1 MSSINNK
8 IDILG
13 YYLSPLARLFI
24 AIIFLMS
31 GLNKIG
37 NYANTAYWMEA
48 VGVPSLFLPIVIV
61 LEIVGGLA
69 IILGWKARI
78 FSFLLAGFCML
89 SAIVF
94 HSNFADQNEMINFM
108 KNIAIAGGFLT
119 ITINGGGALSLDNK
133 FNYKS

>member
-1 MSSINNK
+1 MFSINNK
-8 IDILG
+8 IDILS
-13 YYLSPLARLFI
+13 YYLSPIARIFI

-37 NYANTAYWMEA
+37 NYGNTAYWMEA
-48 VGVPSLFLPIVIV
+48 VGVPSLFLPIVIA

-94 HSNFADQNEMINFM
+94 QSNFADQNEMINFM

-119 ITINGGGALSLDNK
+119 ITINGAGSFSLDGR
-133 FNYKS
+133 FSQQ

>member
-37 NYANTAYWMEA
+37 NYENTAYWMEA
-48 VGVPSLFLPIVIV
+48 VGVPSLFLPIVIA

-78 FSFLLAGFCML
+78 FSFLLAGFCVL

-108 KNIAIAGGFLT
+108 KNIAIAGGFLI
-119 ITINGGGALSLDNK
+119 ITINGAGALSLDNK

>member
-1 MSSINNK
+1 MFSINNK
-8 IDILG
+8 IDILS
-13 YYLSPLARLFI
+13 YYLSPIARIFI

-37 NYANTAYWMEA
+37 NYGNTAYWMEV
-48 VGVPSLFLPIVIV
+48 VGVPSLFLPIVIA

-119 ITINGGGALSLDNK
+119 ITINGAGSFSLDGRL
-133 FNYKS
+133 SQQ

>member
-1 MSSINNK
+1 MFSINNK
-8 IDILG
+8 IDVLS
-13 YYLSPLARLFI
+13 YYLSPIARLFI
-24 AIIFLMS
+24 ALIFLMS

-119 ITINGGGALSLDNK
+119 ITINGAGSFSLDGK
-133 FNYKS
+133 LSQQ

>member
-1 MSSINNK
+1 MFSINNK
-8 IDILG
+8 IDVLS
-13 YYLSPLARLFI
+13 YYLSPIARIFI

-37 NYANTAYWMEA
+37 NYGNTAYWMEA
-48 VGVPSLFLPIVIV
+48 VGVPSLFLPIVIA

-119 ITINGGGALSLDNK
+119 ITINGAGSFSLDGR
-133 FNYKS
+133 FSQQ

>member
-1 MSSINNK
+1 MFSINNK
-8 IDILG
+8 IDILS
-13 YYLSPLARLFI
+13 YYLSPIARIFI

-37 NYANTAYWMEA
+37 NYGNTAYWMEA
-48 VGVPSLFLPIVIV
+48 VGVPSLFLPIVIA

-78 FSFLLAGFCML
+78 FSFLLAGFCVL

-119 ITINGGGALSLDNK
+119 ITINGAGSFSLDGRL
-133 FNYKS
+133 SQQ

>member
-1 MSSINNK
+1 MFSINNK
-8 IDILG
+8 IDILS
-13 YYLSPLARLFI
+13 YYLSPIARLFI

-37 NYANTAYWMEA
+37 NYGNTAYWMEA
-48 VGVPSLFLPIVIV
+48 VGVPSLFLPIVIA

-69 IILGWKARI
+69 IILGWKTRI

-119 ITINGGGALSLDNK
+119 ITINGAGSFSLDGR
-133 FNYKS
+133 FSHQ

>member
-37 NYANTAYWMEA
+37 NYENTAYWMEA
-48 VGVPSLFLPIVIV
+48 VGVPSLFLPIVIA

-78 FSFLLAGFCML
+78 FSFLLAGFCVL

-94 HSNFADQNEMINFM
+94 HANFADQNEMINFM
-108 KNIAIAGGFLT
+108 KNIAIAGGFLV
-119 ITINGGGALSLDNK
+119 ITINGAGSLSLDNRS
-133 FNYKS
+133 NNN

>member
-37 NYANTAYWMEA
+37 NYENTAYWMEA
-48 VGVPSLFLPIVIV
+48 VGVPSLFLPIVIA

-119 ITINGGGALSLDNK
+119 ITINGAGSFSLDGR
-133 FNYKS
+133 FSQQ

>member
-1 MSSINNK
+1 MLSINNK
-8 IDILG
+8 IDILS
-13 YYLSPLARLFI
+13 YYLSPIARIFI

-37 NYANTAYWMEA
+37 NYGNTAYWMEA
-48 VGVPSLFLPIVIV
+48 VGVPSLFLPIVIA

-119 ITINGGGALSLDNK
+119 ITINGAGSFSLDGK
-133 FNYKS
+133 LSQQ

>member
-1 MSSINNK
+1 MQPE
-8 IDILG
+8 L
-13 YYLSPLARLFI
+13 L
-24 AIIFLMS
+24 
-31 GLNKIG
+31 
-37 NYANTAYWMEA
+37 
-48 VGVPSLFLPIVIV
+48 GVPSLFLPIVIA

-78 FSFLLAGFCML
+78 FSFLLAGFCVL

-119 ITINGGGALSLDNK
+119 ITINGAGALSLDNK

>member
-8 IDILG
+8 IDILS

-37 NYANTAYWMEA
+37 NYENTAYWMEA
-48 VGVPSLFLPIVIV
+48 VGVPSLFLPIVIA

-69 IILGWKARI
+69 IILGWKTRI

-119 ITINGGGALSLDNK
+119 ITINGAGSFSLDGR
-133 FNYKS
+133 FSQQ

>member
-1 MSSINNK
+1 MFSINNK
-8 IDILG
+8 IDVLS
-13 YYLSPLARLFI
+13 YYLSPIARLFI
-24 AIIFLMS
+24 ALIFLMS

-78 FSFLLAGFCML
+78 FSFLLAGFCVL

-119 ITINGGGALSLDNK
+119 ITINGAGSFSLDGRL
-133 FNYKS
+133 SQQ

>member
-1 MSSINNK
+1 
-8 IDILG
+8 
-13 YYLSPLARLFI
+13 
-24 AIIFLMS
+24 MS

-37 NYANTAYWMEA
+37 NYGNTAYWMEA
-48 VGVPSLFLPIVIV
+48 VGVPSLFLPIVIA

-78 FSFLLAGFCML
+78 FLFLLAGFCML

-119 ITINGGGALSLDNK
+119 ITINGAGSFSLDGR
-133 FNYKS
+133 FSQQ

>member
-1 MSSINNK
+1 MFSINNK
-8 IDILG
+8 IDVLS
-13 YYLSPLARLFI
+13 YYLSPIARLFI
-24 AIIFLMS
+24 ALIFLMS

-48 VGVPSLFLPIVIV
+48 VGVPSLFLPVVIA
-61 LEIVGGLA
+61 LEIFGGLA

-119 ITINGGGALSLDNK
+119 ITINGAGSFSLDGRLSQK
-133 FNYKS
+133 

>member
-37 NYANTAYWMEA
+37 NYENTAYWMEA
-48 VGVPSLFLPIVIV
+48 VGVPSLFLPIVIA

-119 ITINGGGALSLDNK
+119 ITINGAGSFSLDDLSLP
-133 FNYKS
+133 

>member
-1 MSSINNK
+1 MFSINNK
-8 IDILG
+8 IDILS
-13 YYLSPLARLFI
+13 YYLSPIARIFI

-37 NYANTAYWMEA
+37 NYGNTAYWMEA
-48 VGVPSLFLPIVIV
+48 VGVPSLFLPIVIA

-108 KNIAIAGGFLT
+108 KNIAIAGGFLA
-119 ITINGGGALSLDNK
+119 ITINGAGSLSLDNRS
-133 FNYKS
+133 NNN

>member
-37 NYANTAYWMEA
+37 NYENTAYWMEA
-48 VGVPSLFLPIVIV
+48 VGVPSLFLPIVIA

-78 FSFLLAGFCML
+78 FSFLLAGFCVL

-108 KNIAIAGGFLT
+108 KNIAIAGGFLV
-119 ITINGGGALSLDNK
+119 ITINGAGSLSLDNRS
-133 FNYKS
+133 NNN

>member
-1 MSSINNK
+1 MFSINNK
-8 IDILG
+8 IDILS
-13 YYLSPLARLFI
+13 YYLSPIARIFI

-37 NYANTAYWMEA
+37 NYGNTAYWMEA
-48 VGVPSLFLPIVIV
+48 VGVPSLFLPIVIA

-119 ITINGGGALSLDNK
+119 ITINGAGSFSLDGR
-133 FNYKS
+133 FSQQ

>member
-1 MSSINNK
+1 MFSINNK
-8 IDILG
+8 IDALS
-13 YYLSPLARLFI
+13 YYLSPIARLFI
-24 AIIFLMS
+24 ALIFLMS

-48 VGVPSLFLPIVIV
+48 VGVPSLFLPIVIA

-119 ITINGGGALSLDNK
+119 ITINGAGSFSLDGK
-133 FNYKS
+133 LSQQ

>member
-1 MSSINNK
+1 MLSINNK
-8 IDILG
+8 IDILS
-13 YYLSPLARLFI
+13 YYLSPIARIFI

-37 NYANTAYWMEA
+37 NYGNTAYWMEA
-48 VGVPSLFLPIVIV
+48 VGVPSLFLPIVIA

-119 ITINGGGALSLDNK
+119 ITINGAGSFSLDGR
-133 FNYKS
+133 FSQQ

>member
-1 MSSINNK
+1 MFSINNK
-8 IDILG
+8 IDILS
-13 YYLSPLARLFI
+13 YYLSPIARIFI
-24 AIIFLMS
+24 AIIFLIS

-37 NYANTAYWMEA
+37 NYGNTAYWMEA
-48 VGVPSLFLPIVIV
+48 VGVPSLFLPIVIA

-119 ITINGGGALSLDNK
+119 ITINGAGSFSLDGRL
-133 FNYKS
+133 SQQ

>member
-1 MSSINNK
+1 MFSINNK

-37 NYANTAYWMEA
+37 NYENTAYWMEA
-48 VGVPSLFLPIVIV
+48 VGVPSLFLPIVIA

-78 FSFLLAGFCML
+78 FSFLLAGFCVL

-108 KNIAIAGGFLT
+108 KNIAIAGGFLV
-119 ITINGGGALSLDNK
+119 ITINGAGSLSLDNRS
-133 FNYKS
+133 NNN

>member
-1 MSSINNK
+1 MFSINNK
-8 IDILG
+8 IDVLS
-13 YYLSPLARLFI
+13 YYLSPIARIFI

-37 NYANTAYWMEA
+37 NYGNTAYWMEA
-48 VGVPSLFLPIVIV
+48 VGVPSLFLPIVIA

-119 ITINGGGALSLDNK
+119 ITINGAGSFSLDGRLNQQ
-133 FNYKS
+133 

>member
-1 MSSINNK
+1 MFSINNK
-8 IDILG
+8 IDILS
-13 YYLSPLARLFI
+13 YYLSPIARIFI

-37 NYANTAYWMEA
+37 NYGNTAYWMEA
-48 VGVPSLFLPIVIV
+48 VGVPSLLLPIVIA

-119 ITINGGGALSLDNK
+119 ITINGAGSFSLDGR
-133 FNYKS
+133 FSQQ

>member
-1 MSSINNK
+1 
-8 IDILG
+8 
-13 YYLSPLARLFI
+13 
-24 AIIFLMS
+24 MS

-48 VGVPSLFLPIVIV
+48 VGVPSLFLPIVIA

-69 IILGWKARI
+69 IILGWKSRI
-78 FSFLLAGFCML
+78 FSFLLAGFCVL

-119 ITINGGGALSLDNK
+119 ITINGAGALSLDNK

>member
-37 NYANTAYWMEA
+37 NYENTAYWMEA
-48 VGVPSLFLPIVIV
+48 VGVPSLFLPIVIA

-78 FSFLLAGFCML
+78 FSFLLAGFCVL

-119 ITINGGGALSLDNK
+119 ITINGAGSFSLDGRL
-133 FNYKS
+133 SQQ

>member
-1 MSSINNK
+1 MFSINNK

-37 NYANTAYWMEA
+37 NYENTAYWMEA
-48 VGVPSLFLPIVIV
+48 IGVPSLFLPIVIA

-78 FSFLLAGFCML
+78 FSFLLAGFCVL

-108 KNIAIAGGFLT
+108 KNIAIDGGFLT
-119 ITINGGGALSLDNK
+119 ITINGAGALSLDNK

>member
-1 MSSINNK
+1 MFSINNK
-8 IDILG
+8 IDVLS
-13 YYLSPLARLFI
+13 YYLSPIARLFI
-24 AIIFLMS
+24 ALIFLMS

-108 KNIAIAGGFLT
+108 KNIAIAGGFLA
-119 ITINGGGALSLDNK
+119 ITINGAGSFSLDGRLSQK
-133 FNYKS
+133 

>member
-1 MSSINNK
+1 MFSINNK
-8 IDILG
+8 IDVLS
-13 YYLSPLARLFI
+13 YYLSPIARIFI

-37 NYANTAYWMEA
+37 NYGNTAYWMEA
-48 VGVPSLFLPIVIV
+48 VGVPSLFLPIVIA

-119 ITINGGGALSLDNK
+119 ITINGAGSFSLDGRL
-133 FNYKS
+133 SQQ

>member
-1 MSSINNK
+1 MFSINNK
-8 IDILG
+8 IDILS
-13 YYLSPLARLFI
+13 YYLSPIARIFI

-37 NYANTAYWMEA
+37 NYGNTAYWMEA
-48 VGVPSLFLPIVIV
+48 VGVPSLFLPIVIA

-119 ITINGGGALSLDNK
+119 ITINGAGSFSVDGRLSQQ
-133 FNYKS
+133 

>member
-1 MSSINNK
+1 MFSINNK
-8 IDILG
+8 IDVLS
-13 YYLSPLARLFI
+13 YYLSPIARIFI

-37 NYANTAYWMEA
+37 NYGNTAYWMEA
-48 VGVPSLFLPIVIV
+48 VGVPSLFLPIVIA
-61 LEIVGGLA
+61 LEIFGGLA

-119 ITINGGGALSLDNK
+119 ITINGAGSFSLDGRL
-133 FNYKS
+133 SQQ

>member
-1 MSSINNK
+1 MSSINNN

-48 VGVPSLFLPIVIV
+48 VGVPSLFLPIVIA

-119 ITINGGGALSLDNK
+119 ITINGAGSFSLDGRL
-133 FNYKS
+133 SQQ

>member
-1 MSSINNK
+1 MFSINNK
-8 IDILG
+8 IDVLS
-13 YYLSPLARLFI
+13 YYLSPIARLFI
-24 AIIFLMS
+24 ALIFLMS

-48 VGVPSLFLPIVIV
+48 VGVPGLFLPIVIA

-119 ITINGGGALSLDNK
+119 ITINGAGSFSLDGK
-133 FNYKS
+133 LSQQ